1 MDLICKITDED
12 IGEEMVQMQNP
23 FHRKASRG
31 IVLDDE
37 GKMAV
42 FYKKNKNQY
51 KLPGG
56 GLDEGETFEEA
67 FIREVEEEVGCKV
80 EIVECLGYTEEY
92 KTKSNYIQ
100 TSYVFV
106 GRIIEKYEE
115 LKLTKM
121 EEDEG
126 GERLWMTPEEALE
139 KMKQNYNYL
148 LASEYTNLY
157 STKIVAKRDIEILQ
171 KYIEIY
177 NKLAK

>member
-1 MDLICKITDED
+1 MS
-12 IGEEMVQMQNP
+12 NP

-31 IVLDDE
+31 IAFDNN

-80 EIVECLGYTEEY
+80 EIIECLGYTEEY

-100 TSYVFV
+100 TSYVFIGKV
-106 GRIIEKYEE
+106 VEKYED
-115 LKLTKM
+115 LKLTQM

-126 GERLWMTPEEALE
+126 GERLWMSPNEALE
-139 KMKQNYNYL
+139 KMKLNYSSL

-157 STKIVAKRDIEILQ
+157 STKIVAKRDIAILE
-171 KYIEIY
+171 KYIEL
-177 NKLAK
+177 NKLS